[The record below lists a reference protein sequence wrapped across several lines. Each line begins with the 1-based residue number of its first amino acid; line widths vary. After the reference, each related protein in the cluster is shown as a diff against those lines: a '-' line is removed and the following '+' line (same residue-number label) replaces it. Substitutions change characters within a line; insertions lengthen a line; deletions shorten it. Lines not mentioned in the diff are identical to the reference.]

1 MRSEHCWLNNNVEL
15 QINLKILNNH
25 QFAIESNFED
35 NRATHSKCAMDAEV
49 RFPKYCLLFLATLSD
64 RFFLQL
70 GLTLQ
75 FTLQVSEY
83 FITLAIL
90 ATYISYIV
98 LSHAIAKRHL
108 SAYDFEQAHQYCN
121 FYPHSFFSRVSLL
134 DEHHHR
140 FITSVRSMNIKSIW
154 F

>member
-1 MRSEHCWLNNNVEL
+1 MLAQQQCWASNKLEN
-15 QINLKILNNH
+15 IH

-35 NRATHSKCAMDAEV
+35 NRAIHSKCAEI
-49 RFPKYCLLFLATLSD
+49 RFPDYCLLFHATLSD

-108 SAYDFEQAHQYCN
+108 SAYAFKQAHQYCD